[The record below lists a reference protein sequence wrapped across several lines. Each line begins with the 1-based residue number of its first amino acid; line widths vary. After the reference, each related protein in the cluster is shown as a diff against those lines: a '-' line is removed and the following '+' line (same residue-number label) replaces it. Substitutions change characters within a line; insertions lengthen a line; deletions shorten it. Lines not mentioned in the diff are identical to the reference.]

1 AELVENKVLGLTN
14 HYFSTPS
21 PGAVNGSGF
30 FAFVDNLKFDPGRG
44 WFDNTNFSVTITSAT
59 PGVTIR
65 YTTNGSAPSATNGLI
80 YTGAGVPVGGTTLL
94 RAIGIR
100 DGFEP
105 TDVET
110 HSYLFLNQIKNQ
122 STNQNYVAGSSGNY
136 TLDPAITQSALY
148 GPTFKSDLLGIPTL
162 SIVMAWEDVFGPSG
176 VWSNPQAEGVAWERP
191 GSLEYIRPD
200 GEKGFN
206 INCGVRIQGGASRS
220 IVPKHGLRVLFKNIY
235 GPGKL
240 SYPLYPDS
248 PVQEFDTLTI
258 HATFNDHW
266 LWGGAAAQMQ
276 RDQWCRDTQNAMGGY
291 GPHGT
296 YVHLYLNGLYW
307 GVFNI
312 GEKGDASY
320 AAHYLGGD
328 KEEYDALNSDELI
341 DGDGNAWNA
350 MFGIANG
357 GITNDVAYT
366 NLSQY
371 LNIPN
376 FIDYMLMNFYGA
388 NTDWPWH
395 NWNA

>member
-1 AELVENKVLGLTN
+1 
-14 HYFSTPS
+14 
-21 PGAVNGSGF
+21 
-30 FAFVDNLKFDPGRG
+30 
-44 WFDNTNFSVTITSAT
+44 
-59 PGVTIR
+59 
-65 YTTNGSAPSATNGLI
+65 
-80 YTGAGVPVGGTTLL
+80 
-94 RAIGIR
+94 
-100 DGFEP
+100 
-105 TDVET
+105 
-110 HSYLFLNQIKNQ
+110 
-122 STNQNYVAGSSGNY
+122 
-136 TLDPAITQSALY
+136 
-148 GPTFKSDLLGIPTL
+148 
-162 SIVMAWEDVFGPSG
+162 
-176 VWSNPQAEGVAWERP
+176 
-191 GSLEYIRPD
+191 
-200 GEKGFN
+200 
-206 INCGVRIQGGASRS
+206 
-220 IVPKHGLRVLFKNIY
+220 
-235 GPGKL
+235 
-240 SYPLYPDS
+240 LYPDS

-341 DGDGNAWNA
+341 DGDGNAWNT

-395 NWNA
+395 NWNAARRRVPGAGFHFFPTRSGRSGSARRRCDRTVAGAVRRVAYAALRMHPEFSCSLPIMHLFNNGAPRPQPRRAGCSTRERRSSTGRWSANRRVGEQATRAPPGDRRRRAIRSLTLHHSCSQLPCNAGPPPSSARRASQNGGWCRQATAWP